1 MNESQK
7 QHCKKITANSSQLC
21 RFEDKTFDKPRLSL
35 EIYKIDVLT
44 TV

>member
-1 MNESQK
+1 MNHKSNIV
-7 QHCKKITANSSQLC
+7 KKKTANSSQLC
-21 RFEDKTFDKPRLSL
+21 RFENKTFDESRLSL